1 MAGGIVGGIGE
12 AAAKAVG
19 KDFLGTTS
27 KAVAEQMSQAA
38 AKESAEMAAKAA
50 ESTVKQSGNGF
61 FSYPVK
67 MLKWAASSI
76 KSGFAKGGEAVVD
89 GKVIKTTPGFFRAH
103 PKITMV
109 SGSVVGFGAWATFG
123 GDSDKTISE
132 NMGKKAADVITGAK
146 DVAKDFGKGFVGG
159 MSEDNDVKAVTKAVG
174 DAGKAA
180 KETVE
185 DAANR
190 VGSTLSSFGDML
202 GDFVSTMSNV
212 FGGVGNML
220 SGLMSGK
227 TSGLGIAGLVAS
239 AFLIFGRTGILGKA
253 GGLLLGMMMLSGMN
267 RQAQSQDLAQDAALH
282 QNDEL
287 GRGGGI
293 HR

>member
-1 MAGGIVGGIGE
+1 MSVWSNIGE
-12 AAAKAVG
+12 YG
-19 KDFLGTTS
+19 
-27 KAVAEQMSQAA
+27 
-38 AKESAEMAAKAA
+38 
-50 ESTVKQSGNGF
+50 
-61 FSYPVK
+61 
-67 MLKWAASSI
+67 I
-76 KSGFAKGGEAVVD
+76 KSLKSVLSVGASGTKLAV
-89 GKVIKTTPGFFRAH
+89 KHPVI
-103 PKITMV
+103 
-109 SGSVVGFGAWATFG
+109 SGVAGLGAWATFG

-132 NMGKKAADVITGAK
+132 NMGNKAADVITGTK

-159 MSEDNDVKAVTKAVG
+159 MSKDNDVKDAAKAVG

-185 DAANR
+185 GAANR
-190 VGSTLSSFGDML
+190 VGSAVSSFGDMV
-202 GDFVSTMSNV
+202 GGFVSTMSNV

-267 RQAQSQDLAQDAALH
+267 RQAQPQNLGQDAALQ
-282 QNDEL
+282 QNDDL
-287 GRGGGI
+287 SRGGGI

>member
-1 MAGGIVGGIGE
+1 MSVWSNIGE
-12 AAAKAVG
+12 YGIKSLKSVLSVG
-19 KDFLGTTS
+19 KSGT
-27 KAVAEQMSQAA
+27 KLAV
-38 AKESAEMAAKAA
+38 KHP
-50 ESTVKQSGNGF
+50 VISGVAG
-61 FSYPVK
+61 
-67 MLKWAASSI
+67 L
-76 KSGFAKGGEAVVD
+76 
-89 GKVIKTTPGFFRAH
+89 
-103 PKITMV
+103 
-109 SGSVVGFGAWATFG
+109 GAWATFG

-132 NMGKKAADVITGAK
+132 NMGNKAADVITGAK

-185 DAANR
+185 DAASR
-190 VGSTLSSFGDML
+190 VGSAVSSMLDML
-202 GDFVSTMSNV
+202 GGFVSKMSNV
-212 FGGVGNML
+212 FGGVGDML

-267 RQAQSQDLAQDAALH
+267 RQSQSQNLGQDAALH

>member
-1 MAGGIVGGIGE
+1 MSVWSKISEYGVKSLRAMWSVGSRGTKLAVKHPVISGVAG
-12 AAAKAVG
+12 
-19 KDFLGTTS
+19 L
-27 KAVAEQMSQAA
+27 
-38 AKESAEMAAKAA
+38 
-50 ESTVKQSGNGF
+50 
-61 FSYPVK
+61 
-67 MLKWAASSI
+67 
-76 KSGFAKGGEAVVD
+76 
-89 GKVIKTTPGFFRAH
+89 
-103 PKITMV
+103 
-109 SGSVVGFGAWATFG
+109 GAWATFG
-123 GDSDKTISE
+123 GDSEKTLSE
-132 NMGKKAADVITGAK
+132 NMGDKASDVVSGAK

-159 MSEDNDVKAVTKAVG
+159 ISEDEDVKAAAKAVG

-185 DAANR
+185 GAADR
-190 VGSTLSSFGDML
+190 VGSAVSSFGDML
-202 GDFVSTMSNV
+202 GGFVSTMSNV

-267 RQAQSQDLAQDAALH
+267 RQAQSQNPAQDAALQ

-287 GRGGGI
+287 GRGSGM

>member
-1 MAGGIVGGIGE
+1 MSVWSKISEYGVKSLRAMWSVGSRGTKLAVKHPVISGVAG
-12 AAAKAVG
+12 
-19 KDFLGTTS
+19 L
-27 KAVAEQMSQAA
+27 
-38 AKESAEMAAKAA
+38 
-50 ESTVKQSGNGF
+50 
-61 FSYPVK
+61 
-67 MLKWAASSI
+67 
-76 KSGFAKGGEAVVD
+76 
-89 GKVIKTTPGFFRAH
+89 
-103 PKITMV
+103 
-109 SGSVVGFGAWATFG
+109 GAWATFG
-123 GDSDKTISE
+123 GDSEKTLSE
-132 NMGKKAADVITGAK
+132 NMGDKASDVVSGAK

-159 MSEDNDVKAVTKAVG
+159 ISEDEDVKAAAKAVG

-185 DAANR
+185 GAADR
-190 VGSTLSSFGDML
+190 VGSAVSSFGDML
-202 GDFVSTMSNV
+202 GGFVSTMSNV

-267 RQAQSQDLAQDAALH
+267 RQAQSQNLAQDAALH

>member
-1 MAGGIVGGIGE
+1 MPGPPLEEI
-12 AAAKAVG
+12 
-19 KDFLGTTS
+19 
-27 KAVAEQMSQAA
+27 
-38 AKESAEMAAKAA
+38 
-50 ESTVKQSGNGF
+50 
-61 FSYPVK
+61 
-67 MLKWAASSI
+67 LK
-76 KSGFAKGGEAVVD
+76 K
-89 GKVIKTTPGFFRAH
+89 R
-103 PKITMV
+103 
-109 SGSVVGFGAWATFG
+109 
-123 GDSDKTISE
+123 
-132 NMGKKAADVITGAK
+132 
-146 DVAKDFGKGFVGG
+146 
-159 MSEDNDVKAVTKAVG
+159 

-185 DAANR
+185 GAADR
-190 VGSTLSSFGDML
+190 VGSAVSSFGDML
-202 GDFVSTMSNV
+202 GGFVSTMSNV

-267 RQAQSQDLAQDAALH
+267 RQAQSQNPAQDAALQ

-287 GRGGGI
+287 GRGSGM